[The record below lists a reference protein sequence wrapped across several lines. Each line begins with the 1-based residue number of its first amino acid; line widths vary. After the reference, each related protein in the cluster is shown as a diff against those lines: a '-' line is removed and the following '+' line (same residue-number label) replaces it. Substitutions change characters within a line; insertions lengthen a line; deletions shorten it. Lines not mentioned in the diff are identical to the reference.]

1 VVEGQLDSKGEL
13 IKGSGPGTS
22 FGGNPPAHYNYTQRI
37 ITGVVQQSRGL
48 PVRVVIWTA
57 HESMNDPEKDALVRE
72 TIAGPEVA
80 GKALTTT
87 IQRAFNN
94 TLHMQTVGK
103 RIKKQDEFTN
113 KNVDDLDIE
122 YRLYAR
128 DHFNANGTVMVRY
141 KACTRGVDGT
151 FPQYFESET
160 PGQVGLL
167 YYEALAKVRNGKSTV
182 FTPTVEG

>member
-1 VVEGQLDSKGEL
+1 
-13 IKGSGPGTS
+13 
-22 FGGNPPAHYNYTQRI
+22 
-37 ITGVVQQSRGL
+37 
-48 PVRVVIWTA
+48 VRVVIWTA